1 MKKIFKRI
9 ALFSVL
15 GVSVQLAQAQVK
27 IGDNPTAINKA
38 SILELESG
46 SKGLLFPRVSL
57 TNTTTWGLAAGST
70 PDAGMVVYNTKTVT
84 AGFTGSTAYPTT
96 QPDGTG
102 LYYWD
107 GNGWVAVR
115 GNTGNFIL
123 NGTGAPAAS
132 TGNDGDYYIDPTTN
146 KIYGPKAGGAWPAGI
161 SLIGATG
168 AAGANGKS
176 AFEVWQSL
184 PGNSSKTLTDYFTS
198 ITGPAGLNG
207 ADGKSLL
214 SGSGAPSG
222 GTGKDGDFFIDPTT
236 NTIYG
241 PKTGGVWPPGVSIV
255 GATGPAGANGK
266 SAFEIWQSLPG
277 NSSKTITE
285 YFNSITGPA
294 GADGK
299 TILNGTGAPAGT
311 TGKDGDFYID
321 PTSNTIYGPKAGGVW
336 PAGVSIVGAAGANGK
351 SAFEVWQAL
360 PGNSSKT
367 ITDYLASITGPAGAT
382 GADGKSAFE
391 VWQALPGNAGKTI
404 TDYLAA
410 ITGPTGATGA
420 TGADGKSA
428 FEVWQAL
435 PGNAGKTITDYLAA
449 ITGATGA
456 AGADGKTI
464 LNGTGA
470 PSGATGKDG
479 DFYIDPTTN
488 TIYGPKAGG
497 MWPAGVSIVGA
508 TGATG
513 ATGADGK
520 SAFEVWQAL
529 PGNAGKTI
537 TDYLAAITGPTGA
550 TGATGA
556 DGKSAFEV
564 WQALPGNAGKTITDY
579 LAAITGATGAA
590 GADGKTILN
599 GTGAPSGATGKD
611 GDFYIDPT
619 TNTIYGPK
627 AGGMWPAGV
636 SIVGATGATGA
647 TGADGK
653 SAFEVWQALPGNAGK
668 TITDY
673 LAAITGPTGATGAT
687 GADGKSAFEV
697 WQALPGNAGKT
708 ITDYLAAITGATGAA
723 GADGKTILNGAGA
736 PSGATGKDGDFYIDP
751 TTNTIYGPKAG
762 GVWPAG
768 VSIKGADGQGGVTQ
782 AGTDIAISGTGTVI
796 DPYIVSNKITADNGL
811 TKTAIG
817 VVQLGGALTNV
828 TKITT
833 DATNTLAIDG
843 LQTGAATNNLVVVDA
858 NGVLKT
864 ITPATLSAAS
874 NWLLSGNAG
883 TNPTT
888 NFIGT
893 TDAQPLALRTN
904 NAERMRIL
912 SNGKVGIGTTVPA
925 ARLDVQTVA
934 GENDV
939 AHFITGGVTTSNMG
953 EVWIGNDSGAWASLA
968 SGNSIFQI
976 KNVSTSGVSLH
987 ADLANN
993 RIGIGNTAP
1002 SNSLHVT
1009 ATADPLRLEGLQTGL
1024 ATNDFIVAD
1033 ANGVLKK
1040 VSASALTADLRVV
1053 GMDNHI
1059 TQDAGIGSNGS
1070 SVGTGPNNIAIG
1082 KNALSSNTTG
1092 HDNLAVGL
1100 DALLSNTGGY
1110 YNTALGAGTLNRSV
1124 TGISNVAV
1132 GAFGLG
1138 NLVSGSS
1145 NTAIGVSSLQTLGT
1159 GIGNVAIGDYAAG
1172 DLKNGNRNTAL
1183 GYNTRLADDNG
1194 SYQLNIMNSIFG
1206 VGMNGSLIAPAGM
1219 VGINQKAPTNTLHVT
1234 ATADPLRLEGLQT
1247 GLATNDF
1254 IVADANGVLKK
1265 VSASALT
1272 ADVRVVGTNNHIS
1285 QDAGVGSN
1293 GTSAGTGANNIGI
1306 GINNFSSITI
1316 GSENIAIGGEV
1327 MSKNTVGSLNTAI
1340 GPFALHE
1347 NTTGSENVAIGGA
1360 LTNNTTGYGNV
1371 AIGQAGQGIV
1381 TGNYNIVLG
1390 YGALQGGS
1398 GNGNRNIVV
1407 GAYAGNNLTTGG
1419 NNLILGDNANVPSA
1433 TANHQMSIMNAIFGS
1448 GLNGTV
1454 TSPKGSIGINQPS
1467 PTNTLHVT
1475 ATADPLRLEGLQA
1488 GLATNDFIVA
1498 DANGVLKK
1506 VSASALTADVR
1517 VVGTDNH
1524 ISQDAGVGS
1533 NGSSVGTGANNVAI
1547 GKNTLSSNTTGS
1559 DNLAL
1564 GQGAL
1569 KNNTV
1574 GSGNAALGQFTLSN
1588 VSDGTLNVGFGN
1600 AALYSL
1606 LSGVSNT
1613 AVGSGTLENLQYGSG
1628 NTTLGVL
1635 AGGDLVNGGF
1645 NTSLGF
1651 NTQLPDPNGSYQLNI
1666 MNSIFGVG
1674 MNGNVTNPAGMV
1686 GINQTAPTNTL
1697 HVTATADP
1705 LRLEG
1710 LQAGLATDAIVVA
1723 DANGVLKTV
1732 SNTTFAISTKTAN
1745 YTALGTDE
1753 TILVD
1758 ASSGNVT
1765 ITLPTTVVTGK
1776 KYYIKKIDT
1785 TSNDVIVDGAGAT
1798 IDGSP
1803 SITGSLAYQGW
1814 VLQYNGT
1821 AWFIIS
1827 RN

>member
-1 MKKIFKRI
+1 
-9 ALFSVL
+9 
-15 GVSVQLAQAQVK
+15 
-27 IGDNPTAINKA
+27 
-38 SILELESG
+38 
-46 SKGLLFPRVSL
+46 
-57 TNTTTWGLAAGST
+57 
-70 PDAGMVVYNTKTVT
+70 
-84 AGFTGSTAYPTT
+84 
-96 QPDGTG
+96 
-102 LYYWD
+102 
-107 GNGWVAVR
+107 
-115 GNTGNFIL
+115 
-123 NGTGAPAAS
+123 
-132 TGNDGDYYIDPTTN
+132 
-146 KIYGPKAGGAWPAGI
+146 
-161 SLIGATG
+161 
-168 AAGANGKS
+168 
-176 AFEVWQSL
+176 
-184 PGNSSKTLTDYFTS
+184 
-198 ITGPAGLNG
+198 
-207 ADGKSLL
+207 
-214 SGSGAPSG
+214 
-222 GTGKDGDFFIDPTT
+222 
-236 NTIYG
+236 
-241 PKTGGVWPPGVSIV
+241 
-255 GATGPAGANGK
+255 
-266 SAFEIWQSLPG
+266 
-277 NSSKTITE
+277 
-285 YFNSITGPA
+285 
-294 GADGK
+294 
-299 TILNGTGAPAGT
+299 
-311 TGKDGDFYID
+311 
-321 PTSNTIYGPKAGGVW
+321 
-336 PAGVSIVGAAGANGK
+336 
-351 SAFEVWQAL
+351 
-360 PGNSSKT
+360 
-367 ITDYLASITGPAGAT
+367 
-382 GADGKSAFE
+382 
-391 VWQALPGNAGKTI
+391 
-404 TDYLAA
+404 
-410 ITGPTGATGA
+410 
-420 TGADGKSA
+420 
-428 FEVWQAL
+428 
-435 PGNAGKTITDYLAA
+435 
-449 ITGATGA
+449 
-456 AGADGKTI
+456 
-464 LNGTGA
+464 
-470 PSGATGKDG
+470 
-479 DFYIDPTTN
+479 
-488 TIYGPKAGG
+488 
-497 MWPAGVSIVGA
+497 
-508 TGATG
+508 
-513 ATGADGK
+513 
-520 SAFEVWQAL
+520 
-529 PGNAGKTI
+529 
-537 TDYLAAITGPTGA
+537 
-550 TGATGA
+550 
-556 DGKSAFEV
+556 
-564 WQALPGNAGKTITDY
+564 
-579 LAAITGATGAA
+579 
-590 GADGKTILN
+590 
-599 GTGAPSGATGKD
+599 
-611 GDFYIDPT
+611 
-619 TNTIYGPK
+619 
-627 AGGMWPAGV
+627 
-636 SIVGATGATGA
+636 TGATGA

-843 LQTGAATNNLVVVDA
+843 LQTGANTDKIVVADANGVLRSLDQSTFEVDLRLVGNSNHITKDAGLNFGTSLAGTGYANIGIGLDVFSSPLFNSSANIGIGYSTLKNITLGSENNGIGIKALSELTTGNFNTAMGTGAQQNLTTGSANVAFGGQGLYNNTTGDSNAAFGSGAGYGLQNGNENTFLGANAGETLSSGSGNVYIGNRTGSNQSYIGESNQLYIHNVFSDKPLIKGDFSTKVLTINNTLKVTDLNSTATATTGNRPVVADASGQLMIGTAPTLTTADNGLTNTGSNIQLGGALTNVTKITTDATNTLAIEGLQTGAATNNLVVVDA

-934 GENDV
+934 GENDI

-1059 TQDAGIGSNGS
+1059 TQDAGVGGNGS
-1070 SVGTGPNNIAIG
+1070 SVGTGANNLAIG
-1082 KNALSSNTTG
+1082 KNALLSNTTG
-1092 HDNLAVGL
+1092 IANLAFGAE
-1100 DALLSNTGGY
+1100 ALFFNTDGGSNV
-1110 YNTALGAGTLNRSV
+1110 ALGASSLFNLYNGNGNL
-1124 TGISNVAV
+1124 A
-1132 GAFGLG
+1132 LG
-1138 NLVSGSS
+1138 NHSFGFLLEGS
-1145 NTAIGVSSLQTLGT
+1145 NNI
-1159 GIGNVAIGDYAAG
+1159 
-1172 DLKNGNRNTAL
+1172 AL
-1183 GYNTRLADDNG
+1183 GNNSGNTLTRGSNNVIVGFNTNSIDPNG
-1194 SYQLNIMNSIFG
+1194 SNQLNIMNSIFG
-1206 VGMNGSLIAPAGM
+1206 KDMGLLPGTLARI
-1219 VGINQKAPTNTLHVT
+1219 GINQTAPTNTLHVT

-1293 GTSAGTGANNIGI
+1293 GTDAGTGANNIGI

-1360 LTNNTTGYGNV
+1360 LTNNTTGFGNIG
-1371 AIGQAGQGIV
+1371 IGQAGQGII
-1381 TGNYNIVLG
+1381 TGNYNVVLG

-1407 GAYAGNNLTTGG
+1407 GAYAGNNLTTGS

-1433 TANHQMSIMNAIFGS
+1433 TATHQMSIMNAIFGS

-1488 GLATNDFIVA
+1488 GLATNDIIVT
-1498 DANGVLKK
+1498 DANGVIKK
-1506 VSASALTADVR
+1506 VSAASFTGDLR
-1517 VVGTDNH
+1517 LVGIGNH
-1524 ISQDAGVGS
+1524 ITQDAGNSANGTSVGS
-1533 NGSSVGTGANNVAI
+1533 GANNI
-1547 GKNTLSSNTTGS
+1547 GIGESTLFSNTAGNG
-1559 DNLAL
+1559 NLAL
-1564 GQGAL
+1564 GNSSLSNFTSGDFNIAIGDRAAQNL
-1569 KNNTV
+1569 T
-1574 GSGNAALGQFTLSN
+1574 SGNN
-1588 VSDGTLNVGFGN
+1588 NI
-1600 AALYSL
+1600 
-1606 LSGVSNT
+1606 
-1613 AVGSGTLENLQYGSG
+1613 
-1628 NTTLGVL
+1628 
-1635 AGGDLVNGGF
+1635 
-1645 NTSLGF
+1645 SLGKQ
-1651 NTQLPDPNGSYQLNI
+1651 TDVVSATGSNQLNI
-1666 MNSIFGVG
+1666 MNSLFGTD
-1674 MNGNVTNPAGMV
+1674 MNGSAASPAGKL